1 MSFFERRSI
10 EEKEEILALAKFIGN
25 YNMQKSSIDERYLPY
40 VTEVAAAIYDEGYR
54 KVALPQKQKLSVCK
68 NG

>member
-10 EEKEEILALAKFIGN
+10 KEKEEILALAKFIGD
-25 YNMQKSSIDERYLPY
+25 YNMQKGSIDERYLPY

-54 KVALPQKQKLSVCK
+54 KVALPQK
-68 NG
+68 

>member
-10 EEKEEILALAKFIGN
+10 EEKEEILALVKFIGN
-25 YNMQKSSIDERYLPY
+25 YNMQKGSIDERYLPY

-54 KVALPQKQKLSVCK
+54 KVALPQK
-68 NG
+68 

>member
-10 EEKEEILALAKFIGN
+10 GETEEILALAKFIGN
-25 YNMQKSSIDERYLPY
+25 YNMQKGSIDERYLPY

-54 KVALPQKQKLSVCK
+54 KVALPQK
-68 NG
+68 

>member
-10 EEKEEILALAKFIGN
+10 EEKEEILALAKFISN
-25 YNMQKSSIDERYLPY
+25 YNMQKGSIDERYLPY

-54 KVALPQKQKLSVCK
+54 KVALPQK
-68 NG
+68 

>member
-25 YNMQKSSIDERYLPY
+25 YNMQKGSIDERYLPY
-40 VTEVAAAIYDEGYR
+40 VTEVAVAIYDEGYR
-54 KVALPQKQKLSVCK
+54 KVALPQK
-68 NG
+68 

>member
-25 YNMQKSSIDERYLPY
+25 YNMQKGSIDERYLPY

-54 KVALPQKQKLSVCK
+54 KAALPQK
-68 NG
+68 

>member
-10 EEKEEILALAKFIGN
+10 EEKEEIHALAKFIGN
-25 YNMQKSSIDERYLPY
+25 YNMQKGSIDERYLPY

-54 KVALPQKQKLSVCK
+54 KVALPQK
-68 NG
+68 

>member
-25 YNMQKSSIDERYLPY
+25 YNMQKGSIDERYLPY

-54 KVALPQKQKLSVCK
+54 KVALPQKVKAVCM
-68 NG
+68 

>member
-1 MSFFERRSI
+1 MSFFETRSI

-25 YNMQKSSIDERYLPY
+25 YNMQKGSIDERYLPY

-54 KVALPQKQKLSVCK
+54 KVALPQK
-68 NG
+68 

>member
-25 YNMQKSSIDERYLPY
+25 YNMQKGSIDERYLPY

-54 KVALPQKQKLSVCK
+54 KAALPKK
-68 NG
+68 

>member
-25 YNMQKSSIDERYLPY
+25 YNMQKGSIDERYLPY
-40 VTEVAAAIYDEGYR
+40 VTEVAAAIYDEGYL
-54 KVALPQKQKLSVCK
+54 KVALPQK
-68 NG
+68 

>member
-1 MSFFERRSI
+1 MSVFERRSI

-25 YNMQKSSIDERYLPY
+25 YNMQKGSIDERYLPY

-54 KVALPQKQKLSVCK
+54 KVALPQK
-68 NG
+68 